1 MIISPSAIK
10 VSASVTLGD
19 FSVKRDGRV
28 FVRFDVP
35 TICTLDAFEAVKLSG
50 KILTCVAQY
59 AEVLEDE
66 QPPKLVTTR
75 FGAAMFG
82 GMTIKKG
89 GESVLVL
96 ETHEEALS
104 ITLEELR
111 QLREKE
117 MRLSL
122 IYYAS
127 EEKEG

>member
-1 MIISPSAIK
+1 MIINPSQSAIK

-35 TICTLDAFEAVKLSG
+35 TVCTLDAFEAVKLSG
-50 KILTCVAQY
+50 KVLVCVAQY
-59 AEVLEDE
+59 ADMMEEE
-66 QPPKLVTTR
+66 HPPKLITTR
-75 FGAAMFG
+75 FGAVVFG
-82 GMTIKKG
+82 GMTIKKM

-96 ETHEEALS
+96 ETHEEALAL
-104 ITLEELR
+104 TLEELR

-122 IYYAS
+122 IYYAT
-127 EEKEG
+127 EQE